1 MKIIVTKEQHMIIKE
16 ALGVPNSILE
26 AAEELYEVF
35 ADNLKSITDKESSY
49 KFRDDI
55 DVVLGDKKK
64 IMLDEYTLEV
74 EVQEVDDFHKKLT
87 SDGNVKISSMGMSQQ
102 FRFDR
107 DIMMKRTALSAS
119 AGFIIVYYASPEW
132 EPQDLYKEFIRDKDH
147 SIGSLAH
154 ELKHK
159 YDKQVKP
166 IDLIGKDAEYAAID
180 KLPSFY
186 VPEVDDEFVRY
197 IYFTDGAEDL
207 VRATEVASNMR
218 SKGIS
223 KSQFREFL
231 QNNITFK
238 TLVDIKNFTFEKLVK
253 GIYNNL
259 EIVDA
264 IFDSIG
270 VDTEGMSDTDKVE
283 RFLNIIYVNISNMK
297 LNEFENYVSRSE
309 NTFTQF
315 LRAMGAPV
323 DNNDDDVKIEKIAL
337 KFQNYVL
344 KYRDNPIQFF
354 KSEIDRFHKV
364 SDQAVKRISKLYA
377 MAKDDTE
384 VTESIIDWELHRK
397 LTEKKHGKRP
407 IETDF
412 KFVNEDK
419 QSKIENIRQLIK
431 DPNQFETM
439 VKVMG
444 IENIIKI
451 AYDGDIIKFSED
463 TTTPLAYMSTDR
475 MNLYLHK
482 ALVDELGLKDIGWA
496 GRNEK
501 ELGKFA
507 YGSKNGLRYAFNAE
521 LTPTRLHD
529 QKYYRVVGTSG
540 DSGFGY
546 SFINKKNILGVRYR
560 QQIFKQ
566 IIDKYDLSKYMNV
579 KTFY

>member
-1 MKIIVTKEQHMIIKE
+1 
-16 ALGVPNSILE
+16 
-26 AAEELYEVF
+26 
-35 ADNLKSITDKESSY
+35 
-49 KFRDDI
+49 
-55 DVVLGDKKK
+55 
-64 IMLDEYTLEV
+64 
-74 EVQEVDDFHKKLT
+74 
-87 SDGNVKISSMGMSQQ
+87 MGMSQQ

-119 AGFIIVYYASPEW
+119 AGFSIVYYASPEW

-166 IDLIGKDAEYAAID
+166 IGLIGKDVEYAAID

-207 VRATEVASNMR
+207 VRTTEVASNMR

-223 KSQFREFL
+223 KSKFREFL

-238 TLVDIKNFTFEKLVK
+238 TLVDIKNFTFEKLIK

-259 EIVDA
+259 EIVDT

-270 VDTEGMSDTDKVE
+270 VDTEGMSDIDKVE

-364 SDQAVKRISKLYA
+364 SNQAMRKISKLYA

-407 IETDF
+407 IEIDF

-463 TTTPLAYMSTDR
+463 TTTPLAYMSLDR

-482 ALVDELGLKDIGWA
+482 ALVDELGLKDIKWA

-501 ELGKFA
+501 ELGKFG
-507 YGSKNGLRYAFNAE
+507 YGPKVGHRYLFTAT
-521 LTPTRLHD
+521 LYPTTLHN
-529 QKYYRVVGTSG
+529 QNYYKVVGTSG

-546 SFINKKNILGVRYR
+546 SFINKKNILGVGYR
-560 QQIFKQ
+560 RQIFKQ

>member
-1 MKIIVTKEQHMIIKE
+1 MIIKE

-49 KFRDDI
+49 EFRDDI

-119 AGFIIVYYASPEW
+119 AGFSIVYYASPEW

-166 IDLIGKDAEYAAID
+166 IGLIGKDAEYAAID

-197 IYFTDGAEDL
+197 IYFTD
-207 VRATEVASNMR
+207 ASNMR

-238 TLVDIKNFTFEKLVK
+238 TLVDIKNFTFEKLIK

-259 EIVDA
+259 EIVDT

-297 LNEFENYVSRSE
+297 FNEFSDYVNRSE
-309 NTFTQF
+309 DMFTQF

-323 DNNDDDVKIEKIAL
+323 DNNDDDVKLDKIVL

-344 KYRDNPIQFF
+344 KYKDNPIQFF

-364 SDQAVKRISKLYA
+364 SNQA

-397 LTEKKHGKRP
+397 LTEKKYGKRQ

-463 TTTPLAYMSTDR
+463 TTTPLAYMSLDR

-482 ALVDELGLKDIGWA
+482 ALVDELGLKDIKYY
-496 GRNEK
+496 NEK
-501 ELGKFA
+501 ELGKFG
-507 YGSKNGLRYAFNAE
+507 YGPKVGHRYLFTAT
-521 LTPTRLHD
+521 LYPTTLHN
-529 QKYYRVVGTSG
+529 QNYYKVVGTSG

-546 SFINKKNILGVRYR
+546 SFINKKNILGVGYR
-560 QQIFKQ
+560 RQIFKQ